1 MVTKRLVMGMMLALT
16 AGTGHSETLLDVYNL
31 AIDNDPQFKG
41 AQASLKAAQE
51 ALPQSRASFLPSLDF
66 SASHT
71 ENSKKEIDAYE
82 SYSLTLRQPL
92 YRKDNFVER
101 NVAESTVSQAEAVYT
116 AAEQAL
122 IVDVADGY
130 FGALSALDRLEFANA
145 EKEAD
150 ARQLEQTKQRFD
162 VGLVAI
168 TDVHE
173 SQAAYDL
180 SVAQAIAAQND
191 VDNSYERLREITG
204 KYIESFALLGDA
216 MPLLTP
222 EPADLKQWTDTAL
235 SQNPTLKAS
244 EESTQQARE
253 NISRQR
259 SDNHPTLDFVV
270 NYTNSSSVF
279 ASNQGTDDNTTASL
293 QLGMNLF
300 RGGATN
306 SAIRQAREQY
316 NQSQQALE
324 EQRRATQREVR
335 NAYRGVL
342 SGISRVQA
350 LRQAVVSNQ
359 SALRA
364 AEAGYEVG
372 TRTTVDVLNA
382 RRNLFGAQRD
392 YAQARYDYLLNT
404 LRLKQAAGTL
414 QAEDIR
420 LINAWLK

>member
-1 MVTKRLVMGMMLALT
+1 MLSLG
-16 AGTGHSETLLDVYNL
+16 AGAVHSETLVDVYNL
-31 AIDNDPQFKG
+31 ALGNDPQFKG
-41 AQASLKAAQE
+41 AQAGLKAAQE
-51 ALPQSRASFLPSLDF
+51 ALPQSRANFLPSVDF
-66 SASHT
+66 SANYT
-71 ENSKKEIDAYE
+71 ENSDKDIDPYQ
-82 SYSLTLRQPL
+82 SYSLSLRQPL
-92 YRKDNFVER
+92 YSQGNFVQR
-101 NVAESTVSQAEAVYT
+101 RTAESSVSQAESDFK
-116 AAEQAL
+116 AAELAL
-122 IVDVADGY
+122 IIDVADAY
-130 FGALSALDRLEFANA
+130 FGALSARDRLEFANA
-145 EKEAD
+145 EKAAD

-191 VDNSYERLREITG
+191 LDSSQERLREITG
-204 KYIESFALLGDA
+204 QYIDSLALLGET

-235 SQNPTLKAS
+235 TQNPTLKAA
-244 EESTQQARE
+244 EESTRQARE
-253 NISRQR
+253 NISLQR

-270 NYTNSSSVF
+270 NYTNSDSIF
-279 ASNQGTDDNTTASL
+279 ASSQGTDDNTSASL
-293 QLGMNLF
+293 QLGMSLF
-300 RGGATN
+300 RGGATS
-306 SAIRQAREQY
+306 SAIRQARAQY
-316 NQSQQALE
+316 NQSNEVLE

-350 LRQAVVSNQ
+350 LKQAVVSNQ

-404 LRLKQAAGTL
+404 LRLKQSAGTL
-414 QAEDIR
+414 QAEDVQR
-420 LINAWLK
+420 INAWLR

>member
-1 MVTKRLVMGMMLALT
+1 MMLSLG
-16 AGTGHSETLLDVYNL
+16 AGAVHSETLVDVYNL
-31 AIDNDPQFKG
+31 ALGNDPQFKG
-41 AQASLKAAQE
+41 AQAGLKAAQE
-51 ALPQSRASFLPSLDF
+51 ALPQSRANFLPSVDF
-66 SASHT
+66 SANYT
-71 ENSKKEIDAYE
+71 ENSDKDIDPYQ
-82 SYSLTLRQPL
+82 SYSLSLRQPL
-92 YRKDNFVER
+92 YRQGNFVQR
-101 NVAESTVSQAEAVYT
+101 RTAESSVSQAESEFKAV
-116 AAEQAL
+116 ELAL
-122 IVDVADGY
+122 IIDVADAY
-130 FGALSALDRLEFANA
+130 FGALSARDRLEFANA
-145 EKEAD
+145 EKAAD

-191 VDNSYERLREITG
+191 LDSSQERLREITG
-204 KYIESFALLGDA
+204 QYIDSLALLGET

-235 SQNPTLKAS
+235 TQNPTLKAA

-253 NISRQR
+253 NISLQR

-270 NYTNSSSVF
+270 NYTNSDSIF
-279 ASNQGTDDNTTASL
+279 ASSQGTDDNTTASL

-300 RGGATN
+300 RGGATS
-306 SAIRQAREQY
+306 SATRQAREQY
-316 NQSQQALE
+316 NQSNEVLE

-350 LRQAVVSNQ
+350 LKQAVVSNQ

-404 LRLKQAAGTL
+404 LRLKQSAGTL
-414 QAEDIR
+414 QAEDVQR
-420 LINAWLK
+420 INAWLR